1 MNINLGSLW
10 EAFIDENVKSG
21 RYVSASEVVRDGL
34 RLLQEK
40 EQMRLLHME
49 KLRADVDAGVY
60 ALDRGNYRELDAEG
74 MKSYLEAVNARG
86 QERTGSTKARER

>member
-10 EAFIDENVKSG
+10 EAFIDENVRSG

-40 EQMRLLHME
+40 EQMRQLHME
-49 KLRADVDAGVY
+49 RLRADVDVGVN
-60 ALDRGNYRELDAEG
+60 ALDRGNYRELDVDG
-74 MKSYLEAVNARG
+74 MKSYLEDVNARG
-86 QERTGSTKARER
+86 QERAGSTKARKR

>member
-40 EQMRLLHME
+40 EQIRLLHME
-49 KLRADVDAGVY
+49 RLRAEIDVGVN
-60 ALDRGNYRELDAEG
+60 ALDRGDYREFDAEG
-74 MKSYLEAVNARG
+74 MKSYLEELNTRG
-86 QERTGSTKARER
+86 HKRIGRKKAGE